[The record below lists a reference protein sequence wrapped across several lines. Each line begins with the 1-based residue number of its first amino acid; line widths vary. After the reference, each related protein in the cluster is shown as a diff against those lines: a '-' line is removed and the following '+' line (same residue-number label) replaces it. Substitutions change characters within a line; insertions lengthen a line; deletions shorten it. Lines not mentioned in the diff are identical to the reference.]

1 MELFTPGAFFLWMG
15 ISAFLVGLLA
25 LLLPFM
31 SWEFEVILFSLLSV
45 ASVVLWRKHLHKK
58 PIDTDHPL
66 LNQRSAQYIGRVF
79 TLDQAIINGRG
90 KAKVGDSLWKVEG
103 EDCPEGQRVEVV
115 AVKGV
120 VLQVKTVDKGA

>member
-31 SWEFEVILFSLLSV
+31 SWEYEVILFSLLSV
-45 ASVVLWRKHLHKK
+45 ASVVLWRKHLHKR

-66 LNQRSAQYIGRVF
+66 LNQRTAQYIGRVF

-115 AVKGV
+115 SAKGV
-120 VLQVKTVDKGA
+120 VLQVKPVDKGA